1 MTSIH
6 PATPQIIGI
15 VFFVHCRS
23 SSGKGRKKRP
33 TTSRVLRVCQEAMF
47 RRMKYSVSSGM
58 FAYQMSMYWL
68 KPM

>member
-1 MTSIH
+1 MQSFS
-6 PATPQIIGI
+6 G
-15 VFFVHCRS
+15 FFLVERMS
-23 SSGKGRKKRP
+23 RIAKGMKKRP
-33 TTSRVLRVCQEAMF
+33 ITRRRLSRFHDSVF